1 LNRDTTKPFD
11 TGDPMFWRKR
21 KMSTTEEIKNPH
33 DIEIIDLNADA
44 TASVNDQSDHD
55 LDSDGG
61 EDDGLDGMG
70 AGMPDFEQVQA
81 LMSKLQRADELEG
94 ELSEVKLKY
103 ARLLQ
108 DFEQYRRRMS
118 DEQQEAKTKGESAA
132 IEAVLPVYDDLSRAL
147 DFGVAN
153 PEKLIPGLQSV
164 RDNFLKTLTGYGAE
178 AVAGKGELFDP
189 NVHEAIGV
197 VPGEDEEERVAE
209 VYQMGFMLR
218 GRLVRPARVV
228 VARKPSDN

>member
-1 LNRDTTKPFD
+1 
-11 TGDPMFWRKR
+11 MFWRKR
-21 KMSTTEEIKNPH
+21 KMNTTEETKNPH
-33 DIEIIDLNADA
+33 DIEIIDPNAA
-44 TASVNDQSDHD
+44 AFNGQTD
-55 LDSDGG
+55 LDTDTDGG
-61 EDDGLDGMG
+61 EGDDGFDGMG

-81 LMSKLQRADELEG
+81 LMGKLQRADELEA

-118 DEQQEAKTKGESAA
+118 DEQQEAKTKGESNA
-132 IEAVLPVYDDLSRAL
+132 IEAVLPIYDDLSRAL

-164 RDNFLKTLTGYGAE
+164 RENFLKTITGYGAE
-178 AVAGKGELFDP
+178 VVAGKGELFDP

-197 VPGEDEEERVAE
+197 VAGDDEEERVDE

-228 VARKPSDN
+228 VARKPTEN